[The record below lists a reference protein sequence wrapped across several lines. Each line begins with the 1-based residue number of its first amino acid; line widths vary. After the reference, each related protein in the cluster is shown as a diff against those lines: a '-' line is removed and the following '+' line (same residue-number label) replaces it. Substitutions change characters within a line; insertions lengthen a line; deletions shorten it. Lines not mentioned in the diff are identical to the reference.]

1 MNYLKAWAVANLVVA
16 VVVAPVVLHV
26 VFNGKNVAPLE
37 ETTYE
42 QHWKEYKQS
51 KFY

>member
-1 MNYLKAWAVANLVVA
+1 MNYLKAWAVANLLVA

-26 VFNGKNVAPLE
+26 VFNGKDVAPLE
-37 ETTYE
+37 ETYE
-42 QHWKEYKQS
+42 QHWEEYKQS